1 MKTKH
6 YVNIEG
12 SVYSLTE
19 KQYKSFKERLDPA
32 FRNSNSRF
40 NSNGDKNGESWS
52 DLLHW
57 VCKIGK
63 FIMNVE
69 SYNF

>member
-1 MKTKH
+1 MKYFIT
-6 YVNIEG
+6 IDG

-19 KQYKSFKERLDPA
+19 KQYKSFKERLEPA
-32 FRNSNSRF
+32 FKNSNAQYFSEC
-40 NSNGDKNGESWS
+40 NKNGETWS

-57 VCKIGK
+57 VCETGK